1 MGQRRR
7 RLSKVSLNA
16 FEVIVLLFDKKKKER
31 VLTDFPLSRQAFRIR
46 REETRKHNR
55 QCQPPVRRAGPGSA
69 RLRHRQLRLQN
80 DEAVKL
86 PRRPNGSG
94 RFEISRLSSPGLDD
108 VLLFAFPVGLS
119 LFPFSLF
126 FSLPCWF
133 VFFGEGG
140 VSI

>member
-86 PRRPNGSG
+86 PPTPEWQRP
-94 RFEISRLSSPGLDD
+94 F
-108 VLLFAFPVGLS
+108 
-119 LFPFSLF
+119 
-126 FSLPCWF
+126 
-133 VFFGEGG
+133 
-140 VSI
+140 